1 MKNRGN
7 CDARHLTRLPP
18 GVYWGPARAA
28 GRPGRGHAVRFRRF
42 FPLAMAALAAFLL
55 AGSSP
60 ASAAA
65 ATITV
70 NSSADTDARDGVL
83 TLREAILLA
92 TGGLAV
98 SDLTEGECA
107 QVSGSTYTPPCST
120 ADSIGAASPDSI
132 VFGGGLGAIAL
143 GATLPTLS
151 TAGDTIDGGSDVVL
165 DGVTTSFSCLLVSG
179 EAADNNMIKG
189 LEVKRCI
196 DGISIYAG
204 ADGNTVG
211 GSAPTDRNLI
221 HSNGSHGV
229 LIAGSASTSNIVAGN
244 YIGTNAAGSAA
255 MPNAIGVHVY

>member
-18 GVYWGPARAA
+18 GVYWGPPRAA
-28 GRPGRGHAVRFRRF
+28 GRPGREHAVRFRRF

-55 AGSSP
+55 AGSDV
-60 ASAAA
+60 
-65 ATITV
+65 TV
-70 NSSADTDARDGVL
+70 
-83 TLREAILLA
+83 
-92 TGGLAV
+92 
-98 SDLTEGECA
+98 
-107 QVSGSTYTPPCST
+107 
-120 ADSIGAASPDSI
+120 
-132 VFGGGLGAIAL
+132 
-143 GATLPTLS
+143 
-151 TAGDTIDGGSDVVL
+151 

-255 MPNAIGVHVY
+255 MPHAIGVP